1 MVRTGA
7 FELHLLVNGVKQA
20 ELVGSNRIAY
30 VESRFDSLATY
41 NVTKREKDPYGE
53 EYDQAWPV
61 TPYTLKI
68 TNHSGDMASLP
79 VFWATKAVPQITATK
94 SSSASA
100 RRRVIKREDACRHR

>member
-68 TNHSGDMASLP
+68 TNHSGDMAYC
-79 VFWATKAVPQITATK
+79 KARVSPDGRALALGCACTAR
-94 SSSASA
+94 ACVRACVAHA
-100 RRRVIKREDACRHR
+100 RA